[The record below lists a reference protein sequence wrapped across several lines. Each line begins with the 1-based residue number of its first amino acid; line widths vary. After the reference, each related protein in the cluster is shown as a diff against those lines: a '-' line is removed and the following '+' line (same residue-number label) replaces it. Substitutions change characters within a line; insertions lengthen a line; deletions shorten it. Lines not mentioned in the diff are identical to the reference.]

1 MEESMNRLMH
11 RCLRGLLVAAL
22 VSFALTGCKTKPG
35 PVDFSGQLGEGELA
49 LRKISP
55 AEYPDFS
62 VNMTD
67 PDALIRSCD
76 QSIAYLQRP
85 SSTKYYPYLD
95 ISHDRAI
102 ASVAALKAIMVEQKS
117 AQKRSPELLNAL
129 IRQMFEVYK
138 SKGAPAPEGG
148 YTDTVLFTGYFTPIY
163 DASVTPHGE
172 YQYPLFKRPADLVTD
187 PQTGETLGRKMP
199 DGTTAKYYTRKQIE
213 STNVLAGQELVYVK
227 TRWEAYVISI
237 QGSAIL
243 HLPDGRKMEI
253 GWDGYNGYEYVSPAD
268 AMEKDGVITKQQHS
282 GKGLK
287 AYFAQNPAAMDKYL
301 WMNDRYIFFTER
313 PGGPFGALNVP
324 VTSWASIAVDKKPVP
339 SKNIYPRAMPAFLT
353 VPVPADEQ
361 GTPKDF
367 RGFMLDQ
374 DTGGA
379 IRAAGRCD
387 IYMGVGPDA
396 ERVAGHQL
404 HEGALYYVGL
414 KPELIAKYLPAAPPR
429 PARPATAPVPA
440 K

>member
-1 MEESMNRLMH
+1 MNRLMH

-22 VSFALTGCKTKPG
+22 VSLALTGCKNKPKP

-85 SSTKYYPYLD
+85 SSKNYYNPPYLD
-95 ISHDRAI
+95 INHDRAI

-117 AQKRSPELLNAL
+117 QPRTPAQLNGL

-148 YTDTVLFTGYFTPIY
+148 YTDKVLFTGYFTPIY
-163 DASVTPHGE
+163 EGSLTRQGE
-172 YQYPLFKRPADLVTD
+172 FQYPLYKRPADLVTD
-187 PQTGETLGRKMP
+187 PQTGDTLGRKMP
-199 DGTTAKYYTRKQIE
+199 DGSIAKYYTRKEIE
-213 STNVLAGQELVYVK
+213 STNVLAGQELVFVK
-227 TRWEAYVISI
+227 SRWEAYVISI
-237 QGSAIL
+237 QGSANL
-243 HLPDGRKMEI
+243 RLTDGKTLEI
-253 GWDGYNGYEYVSPAD
+253 GWEGYNGYEYVSPAD
-268 AMEKDGVITKQQHS
+268 AMEQDGVITKAQHS

-301 WMNDRYIFFTER
+301 WKNDRYVFFGSR

-324 VTSWASIAVDKKPVP
+324 VTAWASIAVDKKPVP
-339 SKNIYPRAMPAFLT
+339 AKNIYPRAMPAFLT

-367 RGFMLDQ
+367 RGFMMDQ

-387 IYMGVGPDA
+387 IYMGIGPDA

-404 HEGALYYVGL
+404 HEGALYYVAL
-414 KPELIAKYLPAAPPR
+414 KPELIARYLPAMPPKQAKPAGAPMQN
-429 PARPATAPVPA
+429 